1 MLLKIRT
8 VSKYP
13 RFSGRFCFSYLSS
26 LHDGQNCYNIQKCYP
41 MRLTSHAPDRKW
53 SQSYAF
59 DKIFLKAHIEVL
71 KKKKKESTSCHAFML
86 WSCHASSD
94 KICTNKRIQ
103 LILSQKVEKT
113 LFTDYY
119 SQITVHGLLFTDT
132 IHFEF
137 CLFKGGC
144 PLCLE
149 QVFTS
154 KFLLLSFF
162 FKSSFLER
170 VPCSEPF
177 FERVPYFPTITIFLQ
192 SL

>member
-1 MLLKIRT
+1 MHLIGSDLN
-8 VSKYP
+8 
-13 RFSGRFCFSYLSS
+13 L
-26 LHDGQNCYNIQKCYP
+26 
-41 MRLTSHAPDRKW
+41 MRLTKYSLKLILKSLKRKEGI
-53 SQSYAF
+53 Y
-59 DKIFLKAHIEVL
+59 IL
-71 KKKKKESTSCHAFML
+71 SCFHAFML

-162 FKSSFLER
+162 FKYSFLER
-170 VPCSEPF
+170 VSFYWAFLWESF
-177 FERVPYFPTITIFLQ
+177 LLSYYHYFPTKLVTRTSCQAL
-192 SL
+192 